1 MEQRS
6 PTRWRRRKEARPDEI
21 LAAALESFAER
32 GFAATRL
39 EDVAAR
45 AGISKGT
52 LYLYF
57 KGKEELFKA
66 VVRATLV
73 PNLARVEALAA
84 TFEGP
89 SAQLLERLLL
99 TIAGVVGSRVGAIPK
114 LVIAEAGNFP
124 DLARFY
130 LDEVVRRGLRLI
142 GAILRRGIERGEF
155 RAVDVDHAV
164 FCVIAPML
172 IAALWKNSFEA
183 HADAPLDAQAL
194 ARAHLDLLLRGLEAR
209 RAMSWLARRHRLARR
224 RAGRAGRGHGPGRRR
239 RRPEVQGYVEGEY
252 VYVGRAGRRPARDA
266 ARGARRPGRRR
277 RAAVP
282 AGLAPA
288 SSRRGTT
295 RRRAWRAPRPTS
307 PISGKASARRRS
319 SSIEAQLA
327 QAKAMLELSEA
338 ELERREQLV
347 DDPRRRAARPWTRR
361 APRTTATRR
370 ASPSCRPSWRRR
382 SSARARTRSRPPRR
396 R

>member
-21 LAAALESFAER
+21 LAAALASFAER

-45 AGISKGT
+45 AGVSKGT

-57 KGKEELFKA
+57 RSKEELFKA

-84 TFEGP
+84 SFEGP
-89 SAQLLERLLL
+89 SALLLERLLL
-99 TIAGVVGSRVGAIPK
+99 TIAGVVASRVGAIPK

-142 GAILRRGIERGEF
+142 ATILRRGIERGEF

-172 IAALWKNSFEA
+172 IAALWKNSLEPHDEA
-183 HADAPLDAQAL
+183 ALDPQAL
-194 ARAHLDLLLRGLEAR
+194 ARAHLDLLLRGLET
-209 RAMSWLARRHRLARR
+209 
-224 RAGRAGRGHGPGRRR
+224 
-239 RRPEVQGYVEGEY
+239 
-252 VYVGRAGRRPARDA
+252 
-266 ARGARRPGRRR
+266 GAR
-277 RAAVP
+277 
-282 AGLAPA
+282 
-288 SSRRGTT
+288 
-295 RRRAWRAPRPTS
+295 
-307 PISGKASARRRS
+307 
-319 SSIEAQLA
+319 
-327 QAKAMLELSEA
+327 
-338 ELERREQLV
+338 
-347 DDPRRRAARPWTRR
+347 
-361 APRTTATRR
+361 
-370 ASPSCRPSWRRR
+370 
-382 SSARARTRSRPPRR
+382 
-396 R
+396 